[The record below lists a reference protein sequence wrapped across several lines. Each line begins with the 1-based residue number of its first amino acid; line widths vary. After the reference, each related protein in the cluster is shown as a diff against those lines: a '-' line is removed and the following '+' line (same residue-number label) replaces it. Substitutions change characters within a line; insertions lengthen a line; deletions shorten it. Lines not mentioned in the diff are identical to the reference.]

1 MLTKSKNTDWA
12 NISLIDCV
20 EGNAQDAYFTLKLH
34 YLLLEKLKVR
44 NVDTLLDNILSP
56 AYEMFADIE
65 FHGMDVD
72 EKELSDLDKKLRR
85 DIREIEDDEYMI
97 DEVSIESNLSS
108 NDDLI
113 DILFTG
119 EDGFNLYPIKK
130 TDKGKPSVDKA
141 SLSTLKDLI
150 DEELVRRNG

>member
-1 MLTKSKNTDWA
+1 
-12 NISLIDCV
+12 
-20 EGNAQDAYFTLKLH
+20 
-34 YLLLEKLKVR
+34 
-44 NVDTLLDNILSP
+44 
-56 AYEMFADIE
+56 MFADIE

-113 DILFTG
+113 DILFK
-119 EDGFNLYPIKK
+119 LSI
-130 TDKGKPSVDKA
+130 GK
-141 SLSTLKDLI
+141 
-150 DEELVRRNG
+150 RR